1 MIDTP
6 AGGALVT
13 LFIGLLLGLE
23 RERSQGKG
31 GEGLFAG
38 IRTFPILALSGY
50 IAGFAA
56 DHGASLVL
64 PATLLVIGSLAALS
78 YWRSSSQH
86 AGATTEVLA
95 LVAPL
100 LGALVQWGQA
110 PLAAAIAVVT
120 TLLLTQ
126 KAPLHKIAGNIS
138 EEEIVAILKFGLVA
152 VVLVPLLPTRPL
164 GPYEAIVPRQVG
176 IVVLI
181 LSGVS
186 LLAYLLV
193 RLLGDRA
200 GWVLA
205 GLLGGMVSS
214 TAVTLSFSGKA
225 RDAPGAVRPLA
236 VGLVLASTV
245 LYMRGL
251 LLTAIFD
258 RELGIYLA
266 PRLVALFVLGA
277 VFAGFLFRKKA
288 TSSAEKPPLG
298 NPVELGRAVTLGL
311 IFSGVVVLSRVAQA
325 RLGTQGLWLTGVVGG
340 FIDVDSVAVAVAR
353 LHQQGM
359 APVESAGGAFLLAT
373 LSNAVLKSGIVLI
386 IGGARLARIV
396 LPAFGILV
404 VGTVAILA
412 LG

>member
-13 LFIGLLLGLE
+13 LLIGLLIGLE
-23 RERSQGKG
+23 RERSHGKT
-31 GEGLFAG
+31 EALFAG

-50 IAGFAA
+50 IAAFAA
-56 DHGASLVL
+56 DHGAPLVL

-86 AGATTEVLA
+86 PGATTEVLA
-95 LVAPL
+95 LLAPL

-110 PLAAAIAVVT
+110 PLAAAIGVVT

-152 VVLVPLLPTRPL
+152 VVLVPLLPSRPM
-164 GPYEAIVPRQVG
+164 GPYGAIVPCQVG

-186 LLAYLLV
+186 LLAYLFV
-193 RLLGDRA
+193 KLLGDRA

-205 GLLGGMVSS
+205 GLFGGMVSS

-225 RDAPGAVRPLA
+225 RGAPVVSRPLA
-236 VGLVLASTV
+236 IGLILASTV
-245 LYMRGL
+245 LYLRSL
-251 LLTAIFD
+251 LLVTIFD
-258 RELGIYLA
+258 RELAVYLA
-266 PRLVALFVLGA
+266 PRLVALFAVGA
-277 VFAGFLFRKKA
+277 AFAAILFRKKEKGD
-288 TSSAEKPPLG
+288 AEKPPLG
-298 NPVELGRAVTLGL
+298 NPVELGRALSLALLFTGIL
-311 IFSGVVVLSRVAQA
+311 VLSRAA
-325 RLGTQGLWLTGVVGG
+325 EAWLGAGGLWLTGAVGG
-340 FIDVDSVAVAVAR
+340 LIDVDSVAIAVAR
-353 LHQQGM
+353 LHRQGF
-359 APVESAGGAFLLAT
+359 APVESAGAAILLAT
-373 LSNAVLKSGIVLI
+373 LSNAVLKSGVVLV
-386 IGGARLARIV
+386 IGGAKLARIV
-396 LPAFGILV
+396 LPAFAILV
-404 VGTVAILA
+404 AGTAAILA